1 MTSVWSGHEASPWP
15 ASFELEA
22 PGPTFDQESPFP
34 AAATTAGTT
43 ASEYLAP
50 AGNGPPAAH
59 LVLAHESVAE
69 AAVRQSIASGTRDPD
84 VLTEI
89 ALRAHDARPDTPAPL
104 LDPTSPPAQA
114 QREAVR
120 EQIVVPLLRS
130 GGAAAPAGELW
141 LPRAERVQNAK
152 AAGGRYVDSPW
163 RFVFHTVEA
172 EPSAHGFRALAARHA
187 NPPHLWAMP
196 KADLVLQTVP
206 LNRSAYALA
215 RPGTI
220 QTNRLH
226 AVQVE
231 VWGYAAKMGDVDP
244 DFLRWL
250 ADRVLVPVARLV
262 PINLERVE
270 PTRGRSAYGR
280 NGAGRLTP
288 AEWNAFNGV
297 CGHQHVP
304 DNDHWDPGKLDLTA
318 IATRARHTLGPT
330 GGVHREDE
338 AFADDAAFAE
348 GAASGHDGASFV
360 AEQDEAGEGER
371 AANGLDRQSVGQAN
385 GYEANRYG
393 AGGYEA
399 DYEAA
404 GLEAGMATQTQE
416 QLAPTPP
423 GAVAPPQPPL
433 TKPVDQTRRCCM
445 LGSSHLRGKDT
456 AGGFYRGVIPGTPGT
471 VYTGGAGF
479 VDLGHLWQVV
489 EVTGW
494 VYQNIHAAQGK
505 AGTVIR
511 TSEGE
516 ATLTS
521 TAPPNEWLDLARKI
535 ADDDALAHEIWTYDS
550 MSAGGHNS
558 SFSPEDLVSNYLGTV
573 VAARALVA
581 GGTFITEATTQLKTM
596 LASLNVQTDA
606 ETRKAFAI
614 ISKCWVD
621 SSIGLID
628 DLYLRRRNFA
638 GTLGTTR
645 DPWKV
650 GHPSDTTTP
659 PWVTQPIVV
668 SATFDFSCSR
678 GFTKAEFDT
687 KIKSIQARASA
698 TYKNYD
704 KRTCP

>member
-15 ASFELEA
+15 TSLELEA
-22 PGPTFDQESPFP
+22 PGPTFDQESPFL
-34 AAATTAGTT
+34 AAGTTAGTT
-43 ASEYLAP
+43 ASEYLAPDGNLAP

-59 LVLAHESVAE
+59 LVLAHESVE
-69 AAVRQSIASGTRDPD
+69 QAAVRQSIASGTRNPD
-84 VLTEI
+84 VLTEV

-104 LDPTSPPAQA
+104 LDPTSPPALA

-130 GGAAAPAGELW
+130 GGTVAPAGELW

-231 VWGYAAKMGDVDP
+231 VWGFAAKMGDVDP

-280 NGAGRLTP
+280 NSAGRLTP

-304 DNDHWDPGKLDLTA
+304 DNDHWDPGKLDLAA
-318 IATRARHTLGPT
+318 IATRARRTLGPT
-330 GGVHREDE
+330 GGMRREDE

-348 GAASGHDGASFV
+348 GASGHDGASFV
-360 AEQDEAGEGER
+360 AEQDGAGEGER
-371 AANGLDRQSVGQAN
+371 AGNGLDHLSGGQAN

-393 AGGYEA
+393 AGGYETG
-399 DYEAA
+399 YERA
-404 GLEAGMATQTQE
+404 GPEAGMATQTQE
-416 QLAPTPP
+416 QLLPSWFAQAAAAAGRATPMP
-423 GAVAPPQPPL
+423 GPRAGL
-433 TKPVDQTRRCCM
+433 TILTQLDAI
-445 LGSSHLRGKDT
+445 HT
-456 AGGFYRGVIPGTPGT
+456 AM
-471 VYTGGAGF
+471 A
-479 VDLGHLWQVV
+479 
-489 EVTGW
+489 
-494 VYQNIHAAQGK
+494 
-505 AGTVIR
+505 
-511 TSEGE
+511 
-516 ATLTS
+516 
-521 TAPPNEWLDLARKI
+521 
-535 ADDDALAHEIWTYDS
+535 
-550 MSAGGHNS
+550 AGGHPATIA
-558 SFSPEDLVSNYLGTV
+558 SPLGGFRT
-573 VAARALVA
+573 
-581 GGTFITEATTQLKTM
+581 
-596 LASLNVQTDA
+596 
-606 ETRKAFAI
+606 
-614 ISKCWVD
+614 
-621 SSIGLID
+621 ID
-628 DLYLRRRNFA
+628 DQIKLYAQGRTFETFKTAINDAVKTGAVTRAKADEWIKFYDPAQGANPMPRGAVVTWTFRSRHLSGDA
-638 GTLGTTR
+638 ADIVHATLGWAAAEAFWTALSAAATAQ
-645 DPWKV
+645 
-650 GHPSDTTTP
+650 GLQIGP
-659 PWVTQPIVV
+659 PAHDLAHVQRP
-668 SATFDFSCSR
+668 
-678 GFTKAEFDT
+678 
-687 KIKSIQARASA
+687 
-698 TYKNYD
+698 
-704 KRTCP
+704 